1 MAGHS
6 KWANIKHQKARVD
19 AKRGKIF
26 TRLIRDV
33 MTAARSGGGD
43 VNSNPSLRLA
53 VETARKNNMTKDTI
67 ERAIKRGTG
76 EIAGD
81 DYVEKVYE
89 GYGPAGVAI
98 IVKTLTDNGTR
109 TFTNV
114 RTAFNKNNGNLGT
127 DGSVA
132 WMFEER
138 GMLQYP
144 VSIGTED
151 DVMEAAIEAGAAD
164 FEPSDEIYT
173 VYTEVTDFGEVRNA
187 LIEKYGDPAEAD
199 LTFVPKQTQPVADAE
214 TARKVIKLVEV
225 LEEDD
230 DVQNVIVNMELDDAV
245 AESLAG

>member
-33 MTAARSGGGD
+33 LTAARHGGGD
-43 VNSNPSLRLA
+43 INSNPTLRLA

-138 GMLQYP
+138 GMIQYP
-144 VSIGTED
+144 VSIGNED

-164 FEPSDEIYT
+164 FEPSDEVYT
-173 VYTEVTDFGEVRNA
+173 VYTEVPDFGEVRNA
-187 LIEKYGDPAEAD
+187 LVEKYGDPAEAD

-214 TARKVIKLVEV
+214 TAQKVMKLVDV

-245 AESLAG
+245 AEALAS